1 MTDLLLTLIDKWGIG
16 GILFSL
22 FIEGSAFPFVGTFF
36 IVTVGFILNLS
47 WFEII
52 WISLVGSFLYALGS
66 YIPYIIGYKLGN
78 SVENRLSLAQR
89 EKVEKVKNSL
99 NRYGVW
105 SIAVLTPLHIGN
117 VIPFLAGMSNM
128 KVLPFTALTM
138 LGIGPSTFLL
148 LSIGRFY
155 DGDEKTMINVI
166 AEYQTLFL
174 VGLGLMTIGYISWK
188 VRNQR
193 NQKRKMEV
201 LDR

>member
-1 MTDLLLTLIDKWGIG
+1 MTDLLLMLIDKWGIG

-22 FIEGSAFPFVGTFF
+22 FIEGSALPFVGTFF

-89 EKVEKVKNSL
+89 EKLEKVKNSL

-155 DGDEKTMINVI
+155 DGDAKQLINRI
-166 AEYQTLFL
+166 TDYQTMLL
-174 VGLGLMTIGYISWK
+174 VVLGAMTIGYISWK
-188 VRNQR
+188 VLKQRNQR
-193 NQKRKMEV
+193 KRMDV
-201 LDR
+201 INR

>member
-1 MTDLLLTLIDKWGIG
+1 MTDFLLLLIDKWGIG
-16 GILFSL
+16 GIFFSL

-47 WFEII
+47 WIEIT

-66 YIPYIIGYKLGN
+66 YIPYTIGYKLGN
-78 SVENRLSLAQR
+78 SVENKLSLAKR
-89 EKVEKVKNSL
+89 ATFAKVKKSL

-105 SIAVLTPLHIGN
+105 SIAVLSPLHLGN

-128 KVLPFTALTM
+128 KVLPYTALTM

-155 DGDEKTMINVI
+155 EGDAKQLINRI
-166 AEYQTLFL
+166 SEYQTMLL
-174 VGLGLMTIGYISWK
+174 VGLGVMTIGYFSWK
-188 VRNQR
+188 VLNHR

-201 LDR
+201 VDK

>member
-1 MTDLLLTLIDKWGIG
+1 MTDLLLTLIDNWGIG

-22 FIEGSAFPFVGTFF
+22 FIEGSAFPFIGTFF

-47 WFEII
+47 WFEIT

-66 YIPYIIGYKLGN
+66 YIPYSIGYKVGS

-89 EKVEKVKNSL
+89 EKLEKVKESL

-105 SIAVLTPLHIGN
+105 SIAVLSPLHIGN

-128 KVLPFTALTM
+128 KVLPYTVLTM

-155 DGDEKTMINVI
+155 DGDANTMINMI
-166 AEYQTLFL
+166 AEYQTMLL
-174 VGLGLMTIGYISWK
+174 VGLGVMTIGYMSWK
-188 VRNQR
+188 VLKQR

-201 LDR
+201 VDR

>member
-89 EKVEKVKNSL
+89 EKLEKVKNSL

-155 DGDEKTMINVI
+155 DGDAKQLINRI
-166 AEYQTLFL
+166 TDYQTMLL
-174 VGLGLMTIGYISWK
+174 VVLGAMTIGYISWK
-188 VRNQR
+188 VLKQRNQR
-193 NQKRKMEV
+193 KRMDV
-201 LDR
+201 INR

>member
-47 WFEII
+47 WFEIV

-89 EKVEKVKNSL
+89 EKLEKVKNSL
-99 NRYGVW
+99 NRYGEW

-128 KVLPFTALTM
+128 KVLPYTALTM

-155 DGDEKTMINVI
+155 DGDAKTMINRI
-166 AEYQTLFL
+166 AEYQTMCL
-174 VGLGLMTIGYISWK
+174 VGLGVMTIGYMSWK
-188 VRNQR
+188 VLNQR
-193 NQKRKMEV
+193 NQKRKIEV